1 MYVKCWQCSES
12 IDTISVEKQV
22 YSNVIN
28 DLRGMLCKSSMGDSC
43 DLDWRHEDCRV
54 ISALIKH
61 YKEKI

>member
-22 YSNVIN
+22 YINVIN
-28 DLRGMLCKSSMGDSC
+28 DLRGMLCSQAKDDTC
-43 DLDWRHEDCRV
+43 FLDWRHEDCRV
-54 ISALIKH
+54 ISALIKY

>member
-12 IDTISVEKQV
+12 IDTISVEEQV

-28 DLRGMLCKSSMGDSC
+28 DLRGMLCKSSKGDSC
-43 DLDWRHEDCRV
+43 DLDWRHEDCRI